1 MQISTKICL
10 TEINIAY
17 WDTLYTVMLYI
28 RVSTFSFC
36 LRPTNSLSE
45 SLPFE
50 TGRYSRFILLQLTF
64 SLPLSFFLSSLSLF
78 LSISVLPELCRREIY
93 FRPSHETTIA
103 NFVRL
108 YYA

>member
-1 MQISTKICL
+1 
-10 TEINIAY
+10 
-17 WDTLYTVMLYI
+17 MLDI

-64 SLPLSFFLSSLSLF
+64 SLPLSFFLSFSLSLF